1 MVDLRQTKEWA
12 EWLAATGWIIEKIKT
27 QDGKFFYGF
36 IKPMSF
42 LGFSFMKLQRF
53 EKPIDWK
60 QLADVKK
67 KHHVFWSVMEPKN
80 EAVIPGIL
88 KAGYRLTRD
97 PYLPM
102 KTRVLDLTKSEKV
115 LISEM
120 SENFR
125 RIIKKSIKSKLPP
138 KADRQELKTISA
150 GEFYGG
156 WKRWTKSFI
165 LTRGQFDSLV
175 KAFNKKPACRQAGVE
190 FWALEKDGE
199 ILSAIMLLFT
209 PDTCFYYQTWTSDTG
224 RKSSGHVILTWE
236 TMRRAKKL
244 KMKFYNFEGILDG
257 RFPLK
262 KWEGFTEFKRRFGG
276 YELEYPGS
284 YLKWF

>member
-12 EWLAATGWIIEKIKT
+12 GWLSATGWIIEKIKME
-27 QDGKFFYGF
+27 DGKFFYGF
-36 IKPMSF
+36 IRPMPF

-60 QLADVKK
+60 NLAEVKK
-67 KHHVFWSVMEPKN
+67 RHHVFWSVMEPKN

-102 KTRVLDLTKSEKV
+102 KTRVLDLIKSEKV

-120 SENFR
+120 SENSR
-125 RIIKKSIKSKLPP
+125 RIIKKRIKSKV
-138 KADRQELKTISA
+138 KRIRSE
-150 GEFYGG
+150 EFYEG
-156 WKRWTKSFI
+156 WRRWAKSFI

-175 KAFNKKPACRQAGVE
+175 RAFGKMAE
-190 FWALEKDGE
+190 FWALERDGE

-209 PDTCFYYQTWTSDTG
+209 PDTCFYYQTWTSGAG
-224 RKSSGHVILTWE
+224 RKSSEHVVLTWE

-244 KMKFYNFEGILDG
+244 KMKFYNFEGIHDG
-257 RFPLK
+257 RFPSK

>member
-12 EWLAATGWIIEKIKT
+12 DWLAATGWIVEKIKT

-36 IKPMSF
+36 IRPMPF

-53 EKPIDWK
+53 EKSIDWK
-60 QLADVKK
+60 QLSNLKK
-67 KHHVFWSVMEPKN
+67 KYHVWWSVLEPKS
-80 EAVIPGIL
+80 ERVIPGIL
-88 KAGYRLTRD
+88 KAGYRLTRE

-102 KTRVLDLTKSEKV
+102 KTRIIDITKNEKA
-115 LISEM
+115 LLGDM

-125 RIIKKSIKSKLPP
+125 RVIKKGTVAKMIEIT
-138 KADRQELKTISA
+138 AD
-150 GEFYGG
+150 EFYSG
-156 WKRWTKSFI
+156 WKRWTKSYI
-165 LTRGQFDSLV
+165 LTKGQFAGLV
-175 KAFNKKPACRQAGVE
+175 KAFGEKTE
-190 FWALEKDGE
+190 FWALERNGE

-224 RKSSGHVILTWE
+224 RKSSEHVRLTWE

-244 KMKFYNFEGILDG
+244 KMKFYNFEGIQDP

>member
-1 MVDLRQTKEWA
+1 MIDLRQTKEWA
-12 EWLAATGWIIEKIKT
+12 DWLATTGWIIEKIKT
-27 QDGKFFYGF
+27 EGGKFFYGF
-36 IKPMSF
+36 IRPMPF

-53 EKPIDWK
+53 EKPISWK
-60 QLADVKK
+60 QLAEVKK
-67 KHHVFWSVMEPKN
+67 RHRVFWSVMEPKN

-102 KTRVLDLTKSEKV
+102 KTRVLDLTKSEKA

-125 RIIKKSIKSKLPP
+125 RIIKKRIKSKLPP
-138 KADRQELKTISA
+138 EADRQKLKTISP
-150 GEFYGG
+150 GEFYEG
-156 WKRWTKSFI
+156 WKRWTKSYI
-165 LTRGQFDSLV
+165 LTKGQFDGLI
-175 KAFNKKPACRQAGVE
+175 KAFGKKIE
-190 FWALEKDGE
+190 FWALERDGE
-199 ILSAIMLLFT
+199 LLSAIMLLFT
-209 PDTCFYYQTWTSDTG
+209 PDTCFYYQTWTSGAG
-224 RKSSGHVILTWE
+224 RKSSKHVLLTWE
-236 TMRRAKKL
+236 TMRRARKL
-244 KMKFYNFEGILDG
+244 KKKFYNFEGIQDA

-262 KWEGFTEFKRRFGG
+262 KWGGFTEFKRRFGG

>member
-1 MVDLRQTKEWA
+1 
-12 EWLAATGWIIEKIKT
+12 
-27 QDGKFFYGF
+27 
-36 IKPMSF
+36 
-42 LGFSFMKLQRF
+42 
-53 EKPIDWK
+53 
-60 QLADVKK
+60 
-67 KHHVFWSVMEPKN
+67 MEPKS

-88 KAGYRLTRD
+88 KVGYRLTRE

-102 KTRVLDLTKSEKV
+102 KTRMLDLTKSEKV

-125 RIIKKSIKSKLPP
+125 RIIKKRIKS
-138 KADRQELKTISA
+138 EVKTISA
-150 GEFYGG
+150 GEFYEG
-156 WKRWTKSFI
+156 WRRWTKSYI
-165 LTRGQFDSLV
+165 LTKGQFAGLV
-175 KAFNKKPACRQAGVE
+175 KAFGEKTE
-190 FWALEKDGE
+190 FWALEKNGE
-199 ILSAIMLLFT
+199 LLSAIMLLFT

-224 RKSSGHVILTWE
+224 RKSSEHVRLTWE

-244 KMKFYNFEGILDG
+244 KKKFYNFEGIQDI

-284 YLKWF
+284 FLKWF